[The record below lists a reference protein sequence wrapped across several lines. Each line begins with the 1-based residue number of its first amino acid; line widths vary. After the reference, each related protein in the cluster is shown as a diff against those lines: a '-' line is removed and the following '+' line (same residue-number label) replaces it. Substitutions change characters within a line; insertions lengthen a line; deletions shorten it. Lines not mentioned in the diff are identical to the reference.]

1 MEIDIVDVLTK
12 HYKGLEYSLKGNPA
26 NESEFNAKLT
36 IHKTNGV
43 EIPTWAKVQSYL
55 TEMKTAYANNKYQRD
70 RKPLYGTW
78 EEQLDMMYHGTWK
91 DHVAKVKTDIPKG

>member
-1 MEIDIVDVLTK
+1 MEIEIGDVIQE
-12 HYKGLEYSLKGNPA
+12 HYKGLECKLKGNPT
-26 NESEFNAKLT
+26 NEAEFNANLT
-36 IHKTNGV
+36 IYKTNGV
-43 EIPTWAKVQSYL
+43 EIPSWAIVQSYL